1 LKDVVLIINGL
12 IMNCNNFSNNIL
24 PYIDKELSQEQS
36 SVFSK
41 HMNSCSTCKQLFD
54 EISATYKLIEV
65 ENDMPKNPFFYHKL
79 ISKIQHQKQ
88 DQASNILM
96 NVLKPLAVAA
106 SIALGIMIG
115 NGELDI
121 LTNQENDIE
130 LASENISLVMPADYS
145 VWATINEDDGSE
157 N

>member
-1 LKDVVLIINGL
+1 MI
-12 IMNCNNFSNNIL
+12 
-24 PYIDKELSQEQS
+24 
-36 SVFSK
+36 
-41 HMNSCSTCKQLFD
+41 
-54 EISATYKLIEV
+54 
-65 ENDMPKNPFFYHKL
+65 
-79 ISKIQHQKQ
+79 
-88 DQASNILM
+88 
-96 NVLKPLAVAA
+96 VLKPLAVAA

-115 NGELDI
+115 KGELDI

>member
-1 LKDVVLIINGL
+1 
-12 IMNCNNFSNNIL
+12 MNCNNFSDYIL
-24 PYIDKELSQEQS
+24 PYIDQELTEEQS
-36 SVFSK
+36 SMFTE
-41 HMNSCSTCKQLFD
+41 HMNSCATCMQLFN
-54 EISATYKLIEV
+54 EISATYQLIEIEKSV
-65 ENDMPKNPFFYHKL
+65 PKNPFFYHKVL
-79 ISKIQHQKQ
+79 SKIQHQKQ
-88 DQASNILM
+88 DLASNILM
-96 NVLKPLAVAA
+96 SVLKPLAVAA